1 MFLENIWPAWT
12 VSRMKLSRT
21 FVSGLLLGALAL
33 ASCSS
38 SSDSA
43 SQPAKPTTT
52 EPANTENSPATT
64 VAASSLVVRPA
75 LQVAK
80 MEDPDATTSSVAT
93 APGTAI
99 LTGRDGNV
107 YLVGSFD
114 TQDGIFSKDAMA
126 YPEVVDGVTNWSV
139 FLSVLNDA
147 AWSEISKACSALS
160 SSCPTGRVAVI
171 AEGKVISA
179 PDFSGY
185 DYGLTGSVEL
195 SGFADEAEAQ
205 RAAKLAND

>member
-1 MFLENIWPAWT
+1 
-12 VSRMKLSRT
+12 MKLSRT
-21 FVSGLLLGALAL
+21 FVSGLLLSALAL

-43 SQPAKPTTT
+43 SQTTDITTT

-64 VAASSLVVRPA
+64 AAASLLVVRPV

-99 LTGRDGNV
+99 LTDFSGYA

-126 YPEVVDGVTNWSV
+126 YPKVVDGVTSWV
-139 FLSVLNDA
+139 VVISVLNDA
-147 AWSEISKACSALS
+147 AWSEITKACSAMA
-160 SSCPTGRVAVI
+160 SSCPTGRVAFI